1 MPTFILFDKFSRPY
15 VYSLPFVYSGLLE
28 YASSFMY
35 VCILVVGSLA
45 WLGLAV
51 KGRKFSANHR
61 VELSWIFFH
70 LDCRTKKTSDKIAE
84 NKKKNQTRAKKQKK
98 IFRQIVL
105 DFCITAKPSYAYFAT
120 QNDIDFEKKI
130 CNRKAF
136 DLKKSFHPTRIK
148 NLKGFCY

>member
-1 MPTFILFDKFSRPY
+1 MY
-15 VYSLPFVYSGLLE
+15 V
-28 YASSFMY
+28 Y

-84 NKKKNQTRAKKQKK
+84 NKKK
-98 IFRQIVL
+98 IRQERRN
-105 DFCITAKPSYAYFAT
+105 K
-120 QNDIDFEKKI
+120 
-130 CNRKAF
+130 
-136 DLKKSFHPTRIK
+136 KKSSDKLF
-148 NLKGFCY
+148 